1 MTIGIVGLGLI
12 GASFARSLK
21 ARTDYK
27 VYGTDMSDEVLT
39 KASLIGAIDDVLT
52 PSNASDVD
60 ILVISVY
67 PRSVK
72 DTLAEYVPHLKKG
85 AIVIDFCGI
94 KRGVCHEM
102 KAMSEKYKGILF
114 FGGHPMAGR
123 EFSTIDHSM
132 PSLFDK
138 ASMIIVPISSDI
150 FKEEELK
157 NLFLT
162 LGFGSVVFTTAE
174 EHDRI
179 IAFTSELCHIVSN
192 AYIKSPT
199 AIEHHGFSA
208 GSYRDLTR
216 VARNNSTL
224 WSELMIDN
232 RDDLLFELNTLIEN
246 LTEYKIAL
254 EESDEES
261 LRTLL
266 EEGNR
271 IKLTIDKRGKK

>member
-12 GASFARSLK
+12 GASFARAVK
-21 ARTDYK
+21 TRTDCT
-27 VYGTDMSDEVLT
+27 VYGTDESADVLT

-52 PSNASDVD
+52 QDNANEID
-60 ILVISVY
+60 ILVLSVY
-67 PRSVK
+67 PRSIK
-72 DTLAEYVPHLKKG
+72 ETLLKYVPHLKKG
-85 AIVIDFCGI
+85 ASVIDFCGI
-94 KRGVCHEM
+94 KRDVCNAM
-102 KAMSEKYKGILF
+102 KEIGATYKDILF

-123 EFSTIDHSM
+123 EFSSIDHSM
-132 PSLFDK
+132 PTLFDK
-138 ASMIIVPISSDI
+138 ASMLIVPVSGDI

-157 NLFLT
+157 KFFLE
-162 LGFGSVVFTTAE
+162 LGFGSVVFTTAD

-199 AIEHHGFSA
+199 AKEHHGFSA

-232 RDDLLFELNTLIEN
+232 RDDLLFELDTLIKN
-246 LTEYKIAL
+246 LTDYKNAL
-254 EESDEES
+254 ENKDEER
-261 LRTLL
+261 LKDLL
-266 EEGNR
+266 EEGNL
-271 IKLTIDKRGKK
+271 IKLNIDKRGKK